1 MPVFEF
7 FGGNL
12 LRLANRGS
20 GSQAR
25 KIASSLLCLVCS
37 LLFHSGVVEWSFLG
51 FTGVV
56 YSHKA
61 TSRLALCLVRIEMKL
76 RRFPSPHP
84 WA

>member
-37 LLFHSGVVEWSFLG
+37 LLFHSGVAAWSFVG
-51 FTGVV
+51 DTGVV

-61 TSRLALCLVRIEMKL
+61 TYLGLPCV
-76 RRFPSPHP
+76 
-84 WA
+84 